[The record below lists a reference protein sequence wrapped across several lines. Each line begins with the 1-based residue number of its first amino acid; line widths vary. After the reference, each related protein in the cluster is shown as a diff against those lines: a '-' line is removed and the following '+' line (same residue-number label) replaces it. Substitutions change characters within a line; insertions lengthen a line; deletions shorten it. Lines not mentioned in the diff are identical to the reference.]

1 MKTNKFGLLSIA
13 GIASALAVATPALAH
28 EDWRGHYGHFVPGH
42 RVVVRPVFVEP
53 RPVVV
58 YRPYPVYYTPAPVVY
73 APAPVVYAPAP
84 VVYAP
89 APVYPSS
96 TAAATFGGAIT
107 GAAIGAIA
115 SHGRPGA
122 IVAGTVLGAVVG
134 NGLAR

>member
-1 MKTNKFGLLSIA
+1 MKTSKFELLSVT
-13 GIASALAVATPALAH
+13 GLASALAIATPALAH
-28 EDWRGHYGHFVPGH
+28 EDWHGHGHEHFVPGH

-58 YRPYPVYYTPAPVVY
+58 YRPYPVYY

-89 APVYPSS
+89 APVYPSQ

>member
-13 GIASALAVATPALAH
+13 GVASALTLATPVFAH
-28 EDWRGHYGHFVPGH
+28 EDWHGHYGHFVPGH

-58 YRPYPVYYTPAPVVY
+58 YHPYPVYY

-89 APVYPSS
+89 ALAYPSP

-115 SHGRPGA
+115 SHGKPGA

>member
-1 MKTNKFGLLSIA
+1 MRRLLLA
-13 GIASALAVATPALAH
+13 RLVLALGALAVATPALAH

-84 VVYAP
+84 V
-89 APVYPSS
+89 YPSS
-96 TAAATFGGAIT
+96 TATATFGGAIT

>member
-1 MKTNKFGLLSIA
+1 MKTNKFGFLSIA

-28 EDWRGHYGHFVPGH
+28 EDWHGHYGHFVPGH

-58 YRPYPVYYTPAPVVY
+58 YRPYPVYY

-84 VVYAP
+84 F
-89 APVYPSS
+89 YPSP

>member
-84 VVYAP
+84 V
-89 APVYPSS
+89 YPSS
-96 TAAATFGGAIT
+96 TATATFGGAIT

>member
-1 MKTNKFGLLSIA
+1 MNTNKFGLLSLA
-13 GIASALAVATPALAH
+13 GVVSALTFATPALAH
-28 EDWRGHYGHFVPGH
+28 EDWHGHGRYGHFVPGH

-53 RPVVV
+53 GPVVV
-58 YRPYPVYYTPAPVVY
+58 YRPYPVYY

-84 VVYAP
+84 IVYAP
-89 APVYPSS
+89 APAYPSP

-115 SHGRPGA
+115 SHGKPGA